1 MEVAL
6 LSELD
11 FKHQVTSD
19 HSSGEGGRQG
29 EGGHDS
35 TGVPGCPEDKKW
47 EGGRGVHL
55 AGAATSI
62 IFVVT
67 SLS

>member
-6 LSELD
+6 LSELE
-11 FKHQVTSD
+11 FKHQVPSD
-19 HSSGEGGRQG
+19 HISGEGGG
-29 EGGHDS
+29 GGGGHDS
-35 TGVPGCPEDKKW
+35 TGVPGCPEDKKR

-55 AGAATSI
+55 VGAATSI

>member
-6 LSELD
+6 LSELE

-29 EGGHDS
+29 EGE
-35 TGVPGCPEDKKW
+35 GVMTALRCLGVQRTRSGKEGEVYIWRERPEASF
-47 EGGRGVHL
+47 L
-55 AGAATSI
+55 
-62 IFVVT
+62 
-67 SLS
+67 L